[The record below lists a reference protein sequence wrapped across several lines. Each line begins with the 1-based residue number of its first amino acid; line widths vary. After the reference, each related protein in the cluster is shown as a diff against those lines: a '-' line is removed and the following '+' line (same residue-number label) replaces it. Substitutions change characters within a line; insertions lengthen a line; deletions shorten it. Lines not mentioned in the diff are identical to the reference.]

1 MQELNF
7 QKEASM
13 RKLLIIVASLLV
25 MAGVAGAE
33 DFVAEKKAGDL
44 MVKVSIGNNPLSV
57 GPNDTVIEIHDG
69 AGHAVTDAEVNVYW
83 FMPSMPAMNY
93 EVKAD
98 LQDNKY
104 VAVIKPTMPGEWDA
118 DIKVKRK
125 TGDQQKATISF
136 EAK

>member
-1 MQELNF
+1 
-7 QKEASM
+7 M
-13 RKLLIIVASLLV
+13 RKLLIIVASLLL
-25 MAGVAGAE
+25 MAGVAGAG
-33 DFVAEKKAGDL
+33 DFAAEKKAGDL

-69 AGHAVTDAEVNVYW
+69 TGHAITDAEVNVYW
-83 FMPSMPAMNY
+83 FMPSMPAMHY

-104 VAVIKPTMPGEWDA
+104 AAVIKPTMPGEWNA
-118 DIKVKRK
+118 DIKVKLNS
-125 TGDQQKATISF
+125 GEQEKATISF